1 VKQTGYYCYKLCFQ
15 LLHLLNT
22 SNSDDSEVMQMALNG
37 AEEVIDIHH
46 AGTAMRF
53 LTAYFA
59 VQENR
64 TVTLT
69 GSSRMQERPIKILV
83 EALEQLGAEI
93 SYLKAVGYPPIQIK
107 AKNNKSKVTMAA
119 DVSSQYISTLLFS
132 SFKLRKRH

>member
-1 VKQTGYYCYKLCFQ
+1 M
-15 LLHLLNT
+15 
-22 SNSDDSEVMQMALNG
+22 SEVMQMALNG

-83 EALEQLGAEI
+83 EALEQLGAKI

-107 AKNNKSKVTMAA
+107 GQKITKSKVTMAA
-119 DVSSQYISTLLFS
+119 DVSSQYIQHFY
-132 SFKLRKRH
+132 